1 MKPEWNSH
9 FKVKFK
15 VKSIRRLSR
24 KKIGKKK
31 KTCCVKKGSEYL
43 EKSAFQIHLNINL
56 SQSVI
61 IRLHN

>member
-9 FKVKFK
+9 FKIKFK

-24 KKIGKKK
+24 KKIGHTQ
-31 KTCCVKKGSEYL
+31 KTCCVKKSSECL

-61 IRLHN
+61 IRLQD